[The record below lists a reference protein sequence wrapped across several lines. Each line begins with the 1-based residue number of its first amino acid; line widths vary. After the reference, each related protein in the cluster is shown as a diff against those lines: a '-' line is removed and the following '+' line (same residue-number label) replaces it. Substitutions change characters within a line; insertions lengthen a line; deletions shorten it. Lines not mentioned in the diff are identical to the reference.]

1 MGASRVS
8 ARRRRTARAWLSPA
22 PQRQTL
28 NEGTALNCGGD
39 HELTEQRRLAD
50 RPEIPRSAANAA
62 QFLAPLLAT
71 ETDLPEP
78 ALHP

>member
-1 MGASRVS
+1 
-8 ARRRRTARAWLSPA
+8 
-22 PQRQTL
+22 L

-62 QFLAPLLAT
+62 QLLAPLLVT
-71 ETDLPEP
+71 ETALPEP

>member
-8 ARRRRTARAWLSPA
+8 ARRPRPARAWLFPP
-22 PQRQTL
+22 PQRPTL

-62 QFLAPLLAT
+62 QLLAPLLVT
-71 ETDLPEP
+71 ETALPEP